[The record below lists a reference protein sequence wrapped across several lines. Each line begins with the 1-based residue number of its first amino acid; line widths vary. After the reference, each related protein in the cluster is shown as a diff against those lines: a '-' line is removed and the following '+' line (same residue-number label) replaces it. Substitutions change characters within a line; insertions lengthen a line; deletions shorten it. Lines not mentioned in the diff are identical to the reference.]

1 MVNPHVYRLHFAEER
16 SSARALGARR
26 LTEVREYFMWSTPD
40 SVISADG
47 TRIVFHTLGDGP
59 PLVVMHGAL
68 VTVETYYPMA
78 ELLATDYRVVVVC
91 RRGYTPSG
99 SGTQPRIFAR
109 QVEDLA
115 AVLERQ
121 DDVSFVFGHSAG
133 GLVVLE
139 ALVAMGVPSIRRFA
153 LYEAPLALAGG
164 PLRPTL
170 ERARELVA
178 DHPADSVVEFFR
190 AVLDSPVPEGI
201 LRSMGAAM
209 ADRAPGLIADLECLS
224 AMDPDL
230 NRWSATDIPA
240 LLLAGAAS
248 DRYGPESMEKL
259 DAVLPDSRF
268 RSLAGQTHNP
278 DDFTSV
284 AAVLREFFY

>member
-1 MVNPHVYRLHFAEER
+1 M
-16 SSARALGARR
+16 
-26 LTEVREYFMWSTPD
+26 REYFMWSTPD

-47 TRIVFHTLGDGP
+47 TRIVFQALGDGP
-59 PLVVMHGAL
+59 PLVVMHGAP

-139 ALVAMGVPSIRRFA
+139 PLVAAGVSSIRRFA

-170 ERARELVA
+170 ERAREFVA

-230 NRWSATDIPA
+230 NRWSATGIPA
-240 LLLAGAAS
+240 LLLAAPPAIGMGRKAWRNSMRRIHDSGRWPGRPTIPTTSRRLRLSCVNSFTERSRSPAS
-248 DRYGPESMEKL
+248 RQVGRRGTVRIGLGENSCE
-259 DAVLPDSRF
+259 
-268 RSLAGQTHNP
+268 
-278 DDFTSV
+278 
-284 AAVLREFFY
+284 

>member
-1 MVNPHVYRLHFAEER
+1 
-16 SSARALGARR
+16 
-26 LTEVREYFMWSTPD
+26 MWTTTD

-91 RRGYTPSG
+91 RRGYRPSG

-115 AVLERQ
+115 AVLECQ
-121 DDVSFVFGHSAG
+121 HGPSFVFGHSAG
-133 GLVVLE
+133 GLVTLE
-139 ALVAMGVPSIRRFA
+139 ALAAGVSSIRRFA
-153 LYEAPLALAGG
+153 LYEAPLTLAGG
-164 PLRPTL
+164 PLRPIL

-178 DHPADSVVEFFR
+178 DSPAASVIEFFR
-190 AVLDSPVPEGI
+190 AILDLPVPEGV

-209 ADRAPGLIADLECLS
+209 ADRAPGLIADLECLT
-224 AMDPDL
+224 AMDPDV
-230 NRWSATDIPA
+230 NRWSAVDIPA

-248 DRYGPESMEKL
+248 DRYGAEGMRKL
-259 DAVLPDSRF
+259 DAVLPDSRLTV
-268 RSLAGQTHNP
+268 LAGLTHNP

-284 AAVLREFFY
+284 AAGLREFFH